1 MFFPFSL
8 KSPADW
14 LNNVPNFLQ
23 TLSDDSEYLNKT
35 DFHQY
40 LAAKLQ
46 SFFSQAPGEFLVA
59 INTILNQATE
69 AGKYVLIETLLQ
81 AEIIWSV
88 LAQDVNLQPTLTELA
103 LSTDRIYSKSAAQL
117 SSRLEEI
124 QTTSDQLDKATMEP
138 SIERIDF
145 GSALADDTLDVLM
158 KERKVVEKKKKTAPP
173 RTTLSPPSA
182 PTGSP
187 APEPPAGGPP
197 GPKPPSPTPAGVPP
211 PPSPTRGPPPSSQ
224 EILRAEMAADLREV
238 FAKMEDKDMA
248 DESEEAPPELKA
260 EDVDL
265 EEAVMLPDEEPM
277 EPSEVTP
284 EKKPPRRIHTHVHYF
299 ARMNPRK
306 TYPFIVTLSSL
317 AQKIARERAHFLSGE
332 KERET
337 RGEFELREERLLMVE
352 PLLSGCLVQP
362 TFQFIDPDPKKFPM
376 KLKFFIT
383 PLVEPGFRATPLQGT
398 LFIKNEEGN
407 VLYEMPL
414 PELSVISGRIS
425 QIAAAIGIIAG
436 GAMPAFDTIYGTELQ
451 AALVNQL
458 TQYLGSFAQ
467 SVDMWLVVQAA
478 ELLIF
483 TALVGGGL
491 LWWLTKGRAKRAPD
505 RTMTLQLPQ

>member
-8 KSPADW
+8 KTPTDW
-14 LNNVPNFLQ
+14 LNIVPNFLQ

-59 INTILNQATE
+59 INSILTQATE

-88 LAQDVNLQPTLTELA
+88 LTQDVNLQPTLTELA
-103 LSTDRIYSKSAAQL
+103 LSTDRLYSKSAALL
-117 SSRLEEI
+117 SSHLEEI
-124 QTTSDQLDKATMEP
+124 QTTPDRLDKATMEP
-138 SIERIDF
+138 SIERINFD
-145 GSALADDTLDVLM
+145 STPADDTLDVAM
-158 KERKVVEKKKKTAPP
+158 KETVEKRKKAAPP
-173 RTTLSPPSA
+173 RPTLGPPSA
-182 PTGSP
+182 PLG
-187 APEPPAGGPP
+187 APPSGPPAGGPP
-197 GPKPPSPTPAGVPP
+197 APKAPSPAPAAAPPPQPPTRGSPPSPP
-211 PPSPTRGPPPSSQ
+211 
-224 EILRAEMAADLREV
+224 EMLRSEMAADLREV
-238 FAKMEDKDMA
+238 FAKMEDEA
-248 DESEEAPPELKA
+248 EDEELEGAPPELKA
-260 EDVDL
+260 EDAEL
-265 EEAVMLPDEEPM
+265 EEAVMLPEEEAI
-277 EPSEVTP
+277 EPSVISP
-284 EKKPPRRIHTHVHYF
+284 ESKPPRRIHTHVHYF

-317 AQKIARERAHFLSGE
+317 AQKIARERIHFLSGE
-332 KERET
+332 KEKET
-337 RGEFELREERLLMVE
+337 RGEFELREEKLLMVE

-362 TFQFIDPDPKKFPM
+362 TFQFVDPDPKNFPM

-383 PLVEPGFRATPLQGT
+383 PLVEPGFRTAPLQGT
-398 LFIKNEEGN
+398 LFIKNEEGTI
-407 VLYEMPL
+407 LYEMPL
-414 PELSVISGRIS
+414 PELSVTSGRIS

-451 AALVNQL
+451 AALVTQL
-458 TQYLGSFAQ
+458 TQYLGSLAQ
-467 SVDMWLVVQAA
+467 SVDMWLVVQGA

-491 LWWLTKGRAKRAPD
+491 LWWLTRSRAKRAPD

>member
-8 KSPADW
+8 KTPTDW
-14 LNNVPNFLQ
+14 LDIVPNFLQ
-23 TLSDDSEYLNKT
+23 TLSDDSEYLNKI

-59 INTILNQATE
+59 INSILTQATE

-88 LAQDVNLQPTLTELA
+88 LAQDLNLQPTLTELA
-103 LSTDRIYSKSAAQL
+103 LSTDSLYSRSAAQL

-124 QTTSDQLDKATMEP
+124 QSTPDRLYKATIEP

-145 GSALADDTLDVLM
+145 GSTPADDTLDLVM
-158 KERKVVEKKKKTAPP
+158 KETVEKRKKTAPP
-173 RTTLSPPSA
+173 RPTLVPPSA
-182 PTGSP
+182 PPGAPPPGPPAGESPVPKLPSP
-187 APEPPAGGPP
+187 APADA
-197 GPKPPSPTPAGVPP
+197 PPSQP
-211 PPSPTRGPPPSSQ
+211 PTRGPPPPPL
-224 EILRAEMAADLREV
+224 EILKTEMAADLRDV
-238 FAKMEDKDMA
+238 FIKIKDEAED
-248 DESEEAPPELKA
+248 EEFEEAPPELKA
-260 EDVDL
+260 EDAEL
-265 EEAVMLPDEEPM
+265 EEAVMLPEEKPM
-277 EPSEVTP
+277 EPSAISP
-284 EKKPPRRIHTHVHYF
+284 ERKQPRRIHTHVHYF

-317 AQKIARERAHFLSGE
+317 AQKIAREKTYFLSGE
-332 KERET
+332 KEKET
-337 RGEFELREERLLMVE
+337 RGEFELREEKLLMVE

-362 TFQFIDPDPKKFPM
+362 TFQFIDPDPLNFPM
-376 KLKFFIT
+376 KLKFFVT
-383 PLVEPGFRATPLQGT
+383 PLVDPGFRATPLQGT
-398 LFIKNEEGN
+398 LFVKNEEGTI
-407 VLYEMPL
+407 LYEMPL
-414 PELSVISGRIS
+414 PELSVTSGRIS

-451 AALVNQL
+451 ASLVTQL
-458 TQYLGSFAQ
+458 TQYLGSLVQ
-467 SVDMWLVVQAA
+467 SVDMWLVVQGA

-483 TALVGGGL
+483 TALVGGGI
-491 LWWLTKGRAKRAPD
+491 LWWLTRGRAKRAPD